1 MTLEKDP
8 SEQAKRFI
16 DSSLRGRSQPPSKA
30 AYRRAIKL
38 ARQAIEE
45 LASLAGRMEKSPATA
60 GGNLRSDLRRR
71 SR

>member
-1 MTLEKDP
+1 MMLAMDP

-16 DSSLRGRSQPPSKA
+16 DASLRGRSRPPSRA
-30 AYRRAIKL
+30 AYARAIKL

-45 LASLAGRMEKSPATA
+45 LAHVARRAGEP
-60 GGNLRSDLRRR
+60 

>member
-1 MTLEKDP
+1 MTLAKDP

-16 DSSLRGRSQPPSKA
+16 DASLGGGSRPPSKA
-30 AYRRAIKL
+30 AYARAIKL

-60 GGNLRSDLRRR
+60 AGNLRSDLRRR